1 VGQHKP
7 AEPLGRD
14 IGAEAPTIRNCR
26 ACALETAFQGGPLFE
41 TAAPAP
47 AASPE
52 GVTRKSSDERK
63 EALGRAIHTQVAQGA
78 RVESQCD
85 YAVLAT
91 LGALAG
97 QRRCNAALALAEL
110 LTRRGLERACEV
122 LVGLAGAGV
131 KEAGA
136 PRVLRLR
143 LT

>member
-1 VGQHKP
+1 MWYKRQ
-7 AEPLGRD
+7 
-14 IGAEAPTIRNCR
+14 
-26 ACALETAFQGGPLFE
+26 
-41 TAAPAP
+41 
-47 AASPE
+47 
-52 GVTRKSSDERK
+52 
-63 EALGRAIHTQVAQGA
+63 
-78 RVESQCD
+78 
-85 YAVLAT
+85 
-91 LGALAG
+91 G